1 MGIPAAIHFSSPRR
15 GAMSMSQA
23 LVSEFEPTRIPRTQQ
38 GRFEPPPREAPAP
51 ESAVV
56 PPRSG
61 GHHAATGLDDPSVHA
76 RLAPVVRR
84 LVFALLGP
92 DQEREDVMQEIFI
105 RIFLG
110 LSRLRDPERVEQ
122 WTARVAINTVKNELR
137 RRKRRRFSAWDP
149 MLEPDRLVSHS
160 DFDGRNVALHAVR
173 AIEQLPERER
183 ALLLRRWFQPTTADS
198 LASDAACS
206 ARTMKRRLRRAQTR
220 FARMVQRDASLND
233 WLEAHGATEDDPDD
247 ER

>member
-1 MGIPAAIHFSSPRR
+1 MGIPAAIHFSSPCRE
-15 GAMSMSQA
+15 ALSMAQAFVSQ
-23 LVSEFEPTRIPRTQQ
+23 FEPTPIPRAAEQS
-38 GRFEPPPREAPAP
+38 FEPRSRETPAP

-56 PPRSG
+56 RARSVG
-61 GHHAATGLDDPSVHA
+61 PQATTGLDVPSVHA

-110 LSRLRDPERVEQ
+110 LSRLRDPERLEQ

-137 RRKRRRFSAWDP
+137 RRKRRRLSTWDP
-149 MLEPDRLVSHS
+149 LLEPDRLVWHS

-173 AIEQLPERER
+173 AIELLPERER
-183 ALLLRRWFQPTTADS
+183 ALLLRRWFQPTTTDS
-198 LASDAACS
+198 LASDSACS
-206 ARTMKRRLRRAQTR
+206 ARTIKRRLRRAQSR
-220 FARMVQRDASLND
+220 FARLVQRDASLND

-247 ER
+247 DR